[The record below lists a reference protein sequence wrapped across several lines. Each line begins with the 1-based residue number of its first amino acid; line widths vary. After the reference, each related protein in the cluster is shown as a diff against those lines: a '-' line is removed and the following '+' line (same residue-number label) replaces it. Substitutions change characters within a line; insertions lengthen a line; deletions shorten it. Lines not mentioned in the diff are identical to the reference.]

1 MHDNSDLTLARID
14 RFVTEWIAPATYRM
28 RHPLDVTSWRVPDEP
43 VPFAEA
49 RAAQYAPHPVGT
61 PWGAPW
67 STVWFHVTGEVP
79 AEWPLPGT
87 RVELDVDLGFIAQQP
102 GFQAEG
108 AAWSPEG
115 VLLKGISPRN
125 SFVPLPRVSSDA
137 GPDAGGARY
146 APVDLYIEGAANPD
160 VPGNQ
165 WTRPTRLGDKATSGS
180 EEIYVLRH
188 VDVALL
194 DVDVHELVAD
204 AATLRGLI
212 TTLPVTSP
220 RRAEVI
226 RALEVMCDVVDPDDV
241 SGTAAA
247 GRAALADVLAAPA
260 TRSAHRVHAVGHAH
274 IDSAWLWPV
283 RETVRKVSRTVAN
296 VLALM
301 DADPDVTFAFSSA
314 QQFAWLQEFY
324 PELFDRLKARVAEG
338 RVLPVGGMWV
348 ESDTNMVGSEALV
361 RQFLQGKRFF
371 IDELGVEPTNVW
383 LPDSFGYTGS
393 FPQVAKLA
401 GSPDFLTQKLSWNDT
416 NRIPHHTFWWEGID
430 GSRVFTHFPP
440 VDTYNSDLSG
450 PELARASDQF
460 AEKRAANTSLVP
472 FGYGD
477 GGGGPTREM
486 VQAAHRAED
495 LEGSTRVALSTPQG
509 FFDAARAEYADQAP
523 TWVGELYL
531 EYHRGTYTSQ
541 SRTKRGNRRSEHLL
555 REAELW
561 ATTAAVRTGAAY
573 PAGKLQQAWR
583 TVLLQQFHDILP
595 GSSIAWVHREAERNY
610 AAVAQ
615 TLEDLIA
622 DSLGALV
629 GAGPSD
635 GASAGAPDDGDAQV
649 VLNASPF
656 ARGGVAALGGGT
668 AVPAEPAT
676 RTPDGDGWVLQ
687 NGGVRVVVDRRGL
700 VTSVRHLATGREVL
714 PAGAVGN
721 LLQLH
726 RDIPNTWEAW
736 DIDAH
741 YRRNVTD
748 LVDADAVE
756 PDGAAGLRVTRSF
769 SGSRVVQELRLADGD
784 DPTLHLTTHVDWHET
799 QKLLKLAFP
808 LDVHSASATSEMQFG
823 HVTRPTHVNTSWDV
837 ARFETVAHRWVHV
850 GEPGFGVAVA
860 NDSSYGHDI
869 TRTRFGGDGSEGGAT
884 GSTVRITLLR
894 APLFPDPVADQ
905 GEHTFRAAVTFGADV
920 AEAVR
925 QGYSINLPERRVA
938 AGVGAGAGA
947 GAVAPLV
954 RVADPQVVVEAV
966 KLAEDGSG
974 DVVVRLYESL
984 GARAATTVALDF
996 PHGDVT
1002 VTDLIERP
1010 FEDGAG
1016 GPGGSMPVPTD
1027 DGGVSL
1033 TLRPFEIVTL
1043 RIARS

>member
-14 RFVTEWIAPATYRM
+14 RFVTEWIAPATYRD
-28 RHPLDVTSWRVPDEP
+28 RHPLEVTSWRVPDEP
-43 VPFAEA
+43 VPFAQA

-61 PWGAPW
+61 PWGTPW

-79 AEWPLPGT
+79 AAWPLPGT

-108 AAWSPEG
+108 AAWSPDG

-125 SFVPLPRVSSDA
+125 SFVPLPRVSSD
-137 GPDAGGARY
+137 GDADADDSGARF

-165 WTRPTRLGDKATSGS
+165 WTKPTRLGDKATSGDT
-180 EEIYVLRH
+180 EIYVLKH

-212 TTLPVTSP
+212 TTLPTTSP

-324 PELFDRLKARVAEG
+324 PELFERVKARVAEG

-361 RQFLQGKRFF
+361 RQFVQGKRFF
-371 IDELGVEPTNVW
+371 IDELGFEPTNVW

-495 LEGSTRVALSTPQG
+495 LEGSSRVALSTPQG

-573 PAGKLQQAWR
+573 PAAALQRAWR

-610 AAVAQ
+610 AEVAEM
-615 TLEDLIA
+615 LEGLIA
-622 DSLGALV
+622 ASLRELV
-629 GAGPSD
+629 GEAEEGH
-635 GASAGAPDDGDAQV
+635 QV

-656 ARGGVAALGGGT
+656 ARGGVAALGGGAST
-668 AVPAEPAT
+668 AATPAT
-676 RTPDGDGWVLQ
+676 RTPDGEGWVLE
-687 NGGVRVVVDRRGL
+687 NGGVRVAVDGRGL

-714 PAGAVGN
+714 PAGTVGN

-748 LVDADAVE
+748 LVEADAVE
-756 PDGAAGLRVTRSF
+756 PDGDAGLRVTRSF

-808 LDVHSASATSEMQFG
+808 LDVHSTSATSEMQFG
-823 HVTRPTHVNTSWDV
+823 HVTRPTHVNTSWDA

-869 TRTRFGGDGSEGGAT
+869 TRTRSHDGDGDVDGGT
-884 GSTVRITLLR
+884 VGSTVRITLLR

-925 QGYSINLPERRVA
+925 QGYAINLPERRVT
-938 AGVGAGAGA
+938 GAGAG
-947 GAVAPLV
+947 GEIAPLV

-984 GARAATTVALDF
+984 GARAATTIALDF

-1010 FEDGAG
+1010 FEGGGAG
-1016 GPGGSMPVPTD
+1016 GAAPASTD
-1027 DGGVSL
+1027 DGAVAL

-1043 RIARS
+1043 RVARG